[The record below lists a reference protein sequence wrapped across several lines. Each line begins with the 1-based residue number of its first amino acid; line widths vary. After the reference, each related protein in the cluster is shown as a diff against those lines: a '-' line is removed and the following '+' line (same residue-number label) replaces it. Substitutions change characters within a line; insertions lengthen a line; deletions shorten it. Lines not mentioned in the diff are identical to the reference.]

1 VKRLEADLDG
11 PLVYGDFGGEGKPL
25 AVLVHG
31 IGGAKVN
38 WILFAPLLTE
48 RFHVLALD
56 LPGFGETPLAGRSA
70 GLDAQRDIV
79 IGFIEQMAHG
89 PALVVG
95 HSMGG
100 LIAAM
105 VGAARPDLVRGL
117 VLFAPA
123 FPPTESPAPGLP
135 SRVLDRAAYLPQLS
149 GRLGQA
155 LMRLRGARTVV
166 IETLERTSA
175 DFSAL
180 PREFVDAHVQAE
192 TARMRQPGAYIGYMQ
207 GWLWFHTRFKDERAL
222 ERMIRSITLPVIL
235 MQGTR
240 DGVVLPQAGH
250 RLAEIQPGWTAHFM
264 QDIGHNPNF
273 EAPEQ
278 SAALVWAWLEGEGLS

>member
-11 PLVYGDFGGEGKPL
+11 PLVYGDFGGAGKPL

-38 WILFAPLLTE
+38 WILLAPLLAE

-70 GLDAQRDIV
+70 SLDDQRV
-79 IGFIEQMAHG
+79 LVVAFIERMAEG
-89 PALVVG
+89 RALVVG

-135 SRVLDRAAYLPQLS
+135 SRLLDRAAFFPTVS
-149 GRLGQA
+149 GGLGQA
-155 LMRLRGARTVV
+155 LMQLRGARTVV
-166 IETLERTSA
+166 TETLERTSA
-175 DFSAL
+175 DFGAL
-180 PREFVDAHVQAE
+180 PREFVDAHVEAE
-192 TARMRQPGAYIGYMQ
+192 AARMRQPGAYIGYMQ
-207 GWLWFHTRFKDERAL
+207 GWRWFHTRFKDASTL
-222 ERMIRSITLPVIL
+222 ERMIRSITLPAIL
-235 MQGTR
+235 IQGTR

-264 QDIGHNPNF
+264 EGIGHNPNF
-273 EAPEQ
+273 EAPAE
-278 SAALVWAWLEGEGLS
+278 SAALVWAWLDREGLA